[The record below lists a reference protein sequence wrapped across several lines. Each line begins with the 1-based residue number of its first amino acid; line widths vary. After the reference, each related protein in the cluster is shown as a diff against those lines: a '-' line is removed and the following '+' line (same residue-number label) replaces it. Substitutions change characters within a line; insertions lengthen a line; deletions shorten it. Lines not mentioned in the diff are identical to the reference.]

1 MGAKFVAGRNK
12 DKQGWTI
19 KQIEHSRNVTKQTAL
34 VCAGCVDRGFTPKDL
49 ETYTCE
55 GCDVKQGR
63 SKFAP
68 IDIQNQKRKKQFPSL
83 PHMQG
88 QRKTLARIG
97 QVRASM
103 AMHVRQQTSPA
114 KVHGLMP
121 TLSRPMSRLQPRRPL
136 RGHQIPTE
144 EVLQS
149 TVAQLIPWPSQQMAQ
164 SSFALSSVYSRAMN

>member
-1 MGAKFVAGRNK
+1 MKY
-12 DKQGWTI
+12 I
-19 KQIEHSRNVTKQTAL
+19 
-34 VCAGCVDRGFTPKDL
+34 KDL
-49 ETYTCE
+49 KIRGANIHFTFCHQKPE
-55 GCDVKQGR
+55 R
-63 SKFAP
+63 SFFWKE
-68 IDIQNQKRKKQFPSL
+68 KQFPSL
-83 PHMQG
+83 SHMQG

-164 SSFALSSVYSRAMN
+164 SSNALSSVYSSALDLRDCRRFNVPIMR